1 MEELGGLIYE
11 KTPRGYGSGRKRDIE
26 LRLVLAVVDGYRELS

>member
-11 KTPRGYGSGRKRDIE
+11 KTPRGYGSGPD
-26 LRLVLAVVDGYRELS
+26 LAQAAESNA